1 MNGKQRMDFAK
12 LIEAARHEQP
22 PPIDVTDRVLH
33 SVMSAQAA
41 RSSDWGMWVA
51 SFVSVAAAAAV
62 MTLAGY
68 QGALTMDPLVELI
81 RGFVPTIQ

>member
-1 MNGKQRMDFAK
+1 MNGNRRMDFAK
-12 LIEAARHEQP
+12 LVEAARYEQSP
-22 PPIDVTDRVLH
+22 AIDVTDRVLN
-33 SVMSAQAA
+33 SVMSAKATQ
-41 RSSDWGMWVA
+41 SSDWGMWVA

-81 RGFVPTIQ
+81 RGFVPAIQ